1 MAMSGDKSKKE
12 NRQTREKMKSFM
24 AGVQVNG
31 QTIHSFLKASSSY
44 RDAIVRILAENQ
56 IADPQPG
63 LWYSQQAWLN
73 AFRAIAEEI
82 GPDALYAIGR
92 NIPDSAD
99 WPDDIDT
106 LEKALASIDI
116 AYHMNHKGGAI
127 GHYLFE
133 KKAEGAGIMVC
144 NEPYPCDFDRGI
156 IEAVAA
162 KFSTKFQLTH
172 EDETCRKTGA
182 ACCAYQLSW

>member
-1 MAMSGDKSKKE
+1 MSGDKSKKE
-12 NRQTREKMKSFM
+12 SRQTREKMKGFM

-31 QTIHSFLKASSSY
+31 QTIHSFLKASSSH
-44 RDAIVRILAENQ
+44 RDTIVRILAENQ
-56 IADPQPG
+56 IADPKPG

-92 NIPDSAD
+92 KIPDSAD

-127 GHYLFE
+127 GHYFFE

-156 IEAVAA
+156 IEAVAS

-172 EDETCRKTGA
+172 QDETCRKTGA